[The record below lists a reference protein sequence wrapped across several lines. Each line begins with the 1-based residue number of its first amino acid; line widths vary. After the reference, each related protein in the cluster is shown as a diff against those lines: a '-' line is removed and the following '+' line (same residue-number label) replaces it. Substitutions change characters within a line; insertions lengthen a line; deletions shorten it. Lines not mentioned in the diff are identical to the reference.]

1 MRIVLCG
8 SGDFGVPTLQA
19 ILAAGHD
26 VAALV
31 TQPARPAGRG
41 GHLRHTPL
49 AQAATAAGLRVLEIE
64 KINRPESVAVIG
76 ELKPEVIVVVAFG
89 QMIRAQVRELAP
101 LGAFNLHASLLPELR
116 GAAPINW
123 AVIRGYKR
131 TGVTTFSLVDALDA
145 GPMYVQAGMDISP
158 EETVEDLKPLLAAL
172 GAKAVCETLD
182 LLAGG
187 GAMPQPQ
194 DDSKATLAPMLK
206 KTDGV
211 IDWKAPA
218 ETIRNLIHG
227 TWPWPAAQAIFQHAD
242 SPDKEIHVEFARAR
256 VAAEAKRVAG
266 VSPACGTGVPPVSGC
281 STGILPVSSPLTPGQ
296 TKETEHGQDARET
309 HGQDAHATQDAD
321 KMSATHA
328 GETPATQPGTVTA
341 DLTVTT
347 GEGTLQIT
355 RLQPAG
361 KRVMEWRDFVNGY
374 RVRPG
379 DRFVGR
385 IS

>member
-1 MRIVLCG
+1 M
-8 SGDFGVPTLQA
+8 
-19 ILAAGHD
+19 
-26 VAALV
+26 
-31 TQPARPAGRG
+31 
-41 GHLRHTPL
+41 RHTPL

-64 KINRPESVAVIG
+64 KINRPEGVAAIA
-76 ELKPEVIVVVAFG
+76 ELKPEVIAVVAFG
-89 QMIRAQVRELAP
+89 QMVRAQVRDLAP

-145 GPMYVQAGMDISP
+145 GPMYVQAAMDVSV
-158 EETVEDLKPLLAAL
+158 EETVEDLKPLLAAI

-187 GAMPQPQ
+187 RAMPQPQ

-206 KTDGV
+206 KTDGM

-227 TWPWPAAQAIFQHAD
+227 TWPWPAAQAVFQHAD
-242 SPDKEIHVEFARAR
+242 APDKQIQVDIAR
-256 VAAEAKRVAG
+256 VRVDPGAMLPSAEACRATVAL
-266 VSPACGTGVPPVSGC
+266 SG
-281 STGILPVSSPLTPGQ
+281 
-296 TKETEHGQDARET
+296 
-309 HGQDAHATQDAD
+309 HAFKGGSLAP
-321 KMSATHA
+321 MA
-328 GETPATQPGTVTA
+328 PGTVTA
-341 DLTVTT
+341 DLTVAA
-347 GEGTLQIT
+347 GEGRLQIL
-355 RLQPAG
+355 RIQPAG

-379 DRFVGR
+379 DRFVEK
-385 IS
+385 I

>member
-19 ILAAGHD
+19 ILAARHD

-49 AQAATAAGLRVLEIE
+49 SQAATVAGLRVLEIE
-64 KINRPESVAVIG
+64 KINRPESVADIA

-89 QMIRAQVRELAP
+89 QMIRAQVRGLAP

-145 GPMYVQAGMDISP
+145 GPMYVQAGMDISV
-158 EETVEDLKPLLAAL
+158 EETVEDLKPLLAAM

-227 TWPWPAAQAIFQHAD
+227 TWPWPTAQTMFQHAD
-242 SPDKEIHVEFARAR
+242 APDKQVQVDIARAR
-256 VAAEAKRVAG
+256 VMETKRDAG
-266 VSPACGTGVPPVSGC
+266 VPPACGEAILASPDDVVHSG
-281 STGILPVSSPLTPGQ
+281 TPGNDEDAG
-296 TKETEHGQDARET
+296 ETPSSH
-309 HGQDAHATQDAD
+309 AD
-321 KMSATHA
+321 KMSASQ
-328 GETPATQPGTVTA
+328 TPPPGTVRA
-341 DLTVTT
+341 DLTVAT

-379 DRFVGR
+379 DRFVDKT
-385 IS
+385 

>member
-1 MRIVLCG
+1 
-8 SGDFGVPTLQA
+8 
-19 ILAAGHD
+19 
-26 VAALV
+26 
-31 TQPARPAGRG
+31 
-41 GHLRHTPL
+41 LRHTPL
-49 AQAATAAGLRVLEIE
+49 SQAATAAGLRVLEIE
-64 KINRPESVAVIG
+64 KINRPEEVAAIA

-145 GPMYVQAGMDISP
+145 GPMYVQAGMDISV
-158 EETVEDLKPLLAAL
+158 EETVEDLKPFLAAL

-194 DDSKATLAPMLK
+194 DDSKATLAPILK
-206 KTDGV
+206 KTDGM

-227 TWPWPAAQAIFQHAD
+227 TWPWPAAHTVFQHAD
-242 SPDKEIHVEFARAR
+242 APDKQVQVDIARAR
-256 VAAEAKRVAG
+256 VVEGAAVVAQ
-266 VSPACGTGVPPVSGC
+266 PPSA
-281 STGILPVSSPLTPGQ
+281 VSSASVSVSSSLAKQQQENSKTQPGAAVPQ
-296 TKETEHGQDARET
+296 ETTTA
-309 HGQDAHATQDAD
+309 
-321 KMSATHA
+321 K
-328 GETPATQPGTVTA
+328 TQPGTVRA
-341 DLTVTT
+341 DLTVGT

-379 DRFVGR
+379 DRFVEKT
-385 IS
+385 